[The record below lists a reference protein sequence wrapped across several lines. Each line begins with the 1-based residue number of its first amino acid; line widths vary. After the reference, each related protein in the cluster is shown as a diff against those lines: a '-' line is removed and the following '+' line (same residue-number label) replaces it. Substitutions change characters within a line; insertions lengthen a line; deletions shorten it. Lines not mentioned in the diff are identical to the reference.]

1 MIGLGKTFML
11 QYTGDILS
19 ASESL
24 ELGIVNKVTDHD
36 QLMEETLELAHRIA
50 SGATYSMALIKKLIH
65 ESLNT
70 GLEESLKLAGPAQ
83 DIARQTMDHKEGVKA
98 FVEKRRP
105 NFTGR

>member
-1 MIGLGKTFML
+1 
-11 QYTGDILS
+11 
-19 ASESL
+19 
-24 ELGIVNKVTDHD
+24 
-36 QLMEETLELAHRIA
+36 
-50 SGATYSMALIKKLIH
+50 MALIKKLIH